1 MIVVEIL
8 VETVPF
14 SLIVALG
21 NVLLA
26 VMTVA
31 FVAAGAYAW
40 THRGKERGEH
50 ELTAGDLWV
59 GAVLL
64 LSLVFV
70 PVMCGV
76 YVANTE
82 RHALNSSDYTSYG
95 VYEATVER
103 VTLTDYTV
111 RTDYGAVLTVPY
123 SMGWVDGRVDTGD
136 RVALDVSRMALNENQ
151 GIVMRGGDDMSV
163 MFLPDDACVSRFDS
177 RGARVPNGVACH
189 RAFGDT
195 EYKGGVLLG
204 GGGTYYVL
212 TGVSRL

>member
-1 MIVVEIL
+1 MEIL

-14 SLIVALG
+14 SLTVALG
-21 NVLLA
+21 RVVLA
-26 VMTVA
+26 AMIVA

-50 ELTAGDLWV
+50 ELTAGDLLV
-59 GAVLL
+59 GVVFL
-64 LSLVFV
+64 LSLVSV
-70 PVMCGV
+70 PVVCGIH
-76 YVANTE
+76 AENTE
-82 RHALNSSDYTSYG
+82 SHALNGSDYTSYG

-111 RTDYGAVLTVPY
+111 RTDYGAVLTVTY
-123 SMGWVDGRVDTGD
+123 SMGWVDGHVDAGD
-136 RVALDVSRMALNENQ
+136 RVSLNVSKMSLSENQ
-151 GIVMRGGDDMSV
+151 RIIMRGGDDMSV
-163 MFLPDDACVSRFDS
+163 MFLHDDACVSRFDS
-177 RGARVPNGVACH
+177 SGARVPSGVACH

-195 EYKGGVLLG
+195 EYKGSVLLG